1 MKMIVQQTSKVTHAT
16 KILSVL
22 VPGVELSAAQLM
34 EVTGIGKTS
43 LSSTLSQLNSRGIIF
58 GREISHEDSFIKKFA
73 YSVVGIPGSE
83 KLNSPV
89 DREESLIQSQRARV
103 LRYFKDD
110 TTELTCKELVEVTM
124 INRSSMTTVLQS
136 LRNDGVIKFRS
147 VIGKSG
153 NATHVYSRG
162 ENFSAAFSDESTG
175 YVAEKDY
182 SRIPPPKQSWF
193 SALGE
198 A

>member
-1 MKMIVQQTSKVTHAT
+1 MKMIVQQTSKVTHVT

-43 LSSTLSQLNSRGIIF
+43 LSSTLSQMNSRGIIF
-58 GREISHEDSFIKKFA
+58 GREISREDSFVKKFA
-73 YSVVGIPGSE
+73 YSVVGVPGSE

-89 DREESLIQSQRARV
+89 EREESLIQSQRARV
-103 LRYFKDD
+103 LRYFKED
-110 TTELTCKELVEVTM
+110 TEMTCKELVEVTM

-147 VIGKSG
+147 LIGKSG

-162 ENFSAAFSDESTG
+162 ENFSVAFSDDSTG

-182 SRIPPPKQSWF
+182 SKIPPPKQSWF
-193 SALGE
+193 SALG
-198 A
+198 AA

>member
-1 MKMIVQQTSKVTHAT
+1 MKMIVQQTSKVTHVT
-16 KILSVL
+16 KILSAL
-22 VPGVELSAAQLM
+22 APGVELSAAQLM
-34 EVTGIGKTS
+34 AVTGIGKTS

-58 GREISHEDSFIKKFA
+58 GREISHEDYFIKKFA
-73 YSVVGIPGSE
+73 YSVVGVPGSE

-89 DREESLIQSQRARV
+89 EREESLIQSQRARV
-103 LRYFKDD
+103 LRYFKED
-110 TTELTCKELVEVTM
+110 TEMTCKELVEVTM

-147 VIGKSG
+147 LIGKSG
-153 NATHVYSRG
+153 NATHLYSRG

-182 SRIPPPKQSWF
+182 SRVPPPKQSWF
-193 SALGE
+193 SALGV

>member
-1 MKMIVQQTSKVTHAT
+1 MKMIVQQTSKVTHVT

-34 EVTGIGKTS
+34 AVTGIGKTS
-43 LSSTLSQLNSRGIIF
+43 LSSTLSQMNSRGIIF
-58 GREISHEDSFIKKFA
+58 GREISREDSFIKKFA
-73 YSVVGIPGSE
+73 YSVVGVPGSE

-89 DREESLIQSQRARV
+89 EREESLIQSQRAKV
-103 LRYFKDD
+103 LRYFKED
-110 TTELTCKELVEVTM
+110 TEMTCKELVEVTM

-147 VIGKSG
+147 LIGKSG

-162 ENFSAAFSDESTG
+162 ENFSAAFSDDSTG

-193 SALGE
+193 SALV
-198 A
+198 AA